1 MWQIATGVQLDSQES
16 KMALFLRSPYLEM
29 TKWPVDS
36 SHNVIDAEKS
46 KMLQDSVTW
55 IEKLKSPRIIKSHL
69 PMAMMYLPCV
79 GSILVPVHPISPWR
93 PALSNH
99 AMLVWCGVGVG
110 QT

>member
-69 PMAMMYLPCV
+69 PMAMLPPNLLDTAK
-79 GSILVPVHPISPWR
+79 ILYIAR
-93 PALSNH
+93 
-99 AMLVWCGVGVG
+99 
-110 QT
+110 